1 MDSVKWVLLNAH
13 CWCCYCDILVCSLIT
28 PYFFF
33 PTISGFPVG
42 LFRELGIPTSSQVF
56 IGIVSCMFMGISLV
70 ALFENRSSCIPSNR
84 FRITRKRSRFLY
96 YLLNCSLVVGYL
108 IPPFINVPD
117 QESAKLILLNTIPCP
132 TEEFFY
138 TEVFIWATEK
148 FWYNYL
154 WMTTGSLVAFIVF
167 QVIFFSTC
175 CLYYLY
181 ISTAVM
187 ISSKTRKYQR
197 SFFLGTIAQ
206 AIIPLIFLVIPVAT
220 VISSIYFE
228 FYIQEVNNSCVI
240 FLSFHGFASTITI
253 VLVHHP
259 YRKFM
264 IKIVTFDRSTE
275 EDNIEL

>member
-70 ALFENRSSCIPSNR
+70 ALFENRSSCIPR
-84 FRITRKRSRFLY
+84 
-96 YLLNCSLVVGYL
+96 
-108 IPPFINVPD
+108 
-117 QESAKLILLNTIPCP
+117 
-132 TEEFFY
+132 
-138 TEVFIWATEK
+138 
-148 FWYNYL
+148 
-154 WMTTGSLVAFIVF
+154 
-167 QVIFFSTC
+167 
-175 CLYYLY
+175 
-181 ISTAVM
+181 
-187 ISSKTRKYQR
+187 
-197 SFFLGTIAQ
+197 TIAQ

-220 VISSIYFE
+220 AISSIYFE
-228 FYIQEVNNSCVI
+228 FYIQVVNNSCVI

-275 EDNIEL
+275 KHASTGASYVTKDVRATMRRLSNRVLPVLHLG